1 MQGTGRNITKRTED
15 GFRIA
20 EYSKG
25 NYDVL
30 VQGDTADL
38 TAVNEMSISAMRE
51 LRKRGYQESKYPPDS
66 QGLEAFYQRATEYF
80 EEINKRNA
88 DPDMNRKIIG
98 DVEGLCIFCGISRVT
113 LKHYYDT
120 RSDEWRTAID
130 FVKTA
135 IASGKKQLALTY
147 RIPPMFAVFDLINS
161 HGYRNTS
168 EFKVTANA
176 EQNANVYRGDSIEDI
191 AMRHDI
197 QMPEKPDLK

>member
-1 MQGTGRNITKRTED
+1 MQGTGRKITKRTED
-15 GFRIA
+15 GFRVA

-38 TAVNEMSISAMRE
+38 TAVNDMNITAMQA
-51 LRKRGYQESKYPPDS
+51 LRKRGYQESKYPPDR
-66 QGLEAFYQRATEYF
+66 QGLEAFYERATQYF
-80 EEINKRNA
+80 QEINRRNA
-88 DPDMNRKIIG
+88 DPDMSRKIIG
-98 DVEGLCIFCGISRVT
+98 DVEGLCIFLGISRVT
-113 LKHYYDT
+113 LKTYYDT
-120 RSDEWRTAID
+120 RNDEWRTAID

-161 HGYRNTS
+161 HGYKNTS
-168 EFKVTANA
+168 EFKVSASA

-191 AMRHDI
+191 ALRHNI
-197 QMPEKPDLK
+197 EMPEKPEL